1 MKLLVTGGAG
11 FIGSAFVRY
20 VLANRP
26 DLHVLTFDALTYA
39 GNLENLEEVK
49 DHPRHEFMH
58 ADIRDE
64 ARVAAAFATGID
76 AVVHFAAESHVDRSI
91 LSPDPVIETNV
102 RGTARLLDA
111 ARAARVARFVHVS
124 TDEVYGD
131 IEEPLEADETFPL
144 KPSSPYAAS
153 KASSDLLALA
163 YVRTYGL
170 PVVITRASN
179 NYGPYQFPEKL
190 IPLMISNALEGAP
203 LPIYGDGQQVRDW
216 LYVDDHCRAILAV
229 LERGRTGEV
238 YNVGRRVSP
247 PEPRGGEAGAS
258 DRRGAGEPDDPRHR
272 SAGPRSALRAAWGQD
287 RAGHGLRPGGRVRG
301 RARPH
306 RAVVPGAW
314 GLDGAGALR
323 RLSRLLRAELRL
335 AQQHHRALIASPLD
349 AYISAAPSGAASAG
363 RARTGAASRP
373 ATESRAADRPTGL
386 PTPAP
391 AHTRRTS
398 CRSPAPRA

>member
-91 LSPDPVIETNV
+91 LSPDPVIDTNV

-238 YNVGRRVSP
+238 YNV
-247 PEPRGGEAGAS
+247 AGACHLPNLEVVKRVLQIVGAPES
-258 DRRGAGEPDDPRHR
+258 LMTRVTDRPGHDRRY
-272 SAGPRSALRAAWGQD
+272 ALRGDKIARDTGFVPEVAFEDGLARTVRWYQEH
-287 RAGHGLRPGGRVRG
+287 AGWMARVR
-301 RARPH
+301 
-306 RAVVPGAW
+306 
-314 GLDGAGALR
+314 
-323 RLSRLLRAELRL
+323 
-335 AQQHHRALIASPLD
+335 
-349 AYISAAPSGAASAG
+349 SGAYRDYYAQNYGWRSS
-363 RARTGAASRP
+363 T
-373 ATESRAADRPTGL
+373 T
-386 PTPAP
+386 AP
-391 AHTRRTS
+391 
-398 CRSPAPRA
+398 